1 MINFKVPFL
10 SFFLLAFSVLLF
22 CFSGVQATHIK
33 AGEIKAERTSTSAL
47 TYRFTLSL
55 YTNDAAGIDQSL
67 ATMNFGD
74 GSRGEVSRQSLF
86 FVGNGTS
93 QNVFVF
99 FHTYKAVGFYKV
111 GFREENRNGGIL
123 NMSNSVNTAFYVE
136 LGFLID
142 PFLGLN
148 SSPVLSVPPIDE
160 GAVGKIY
167 THNPG
172 AYDPDGDS
180 LSFKLV
186 TPKSSANTNVLDYR
200 LPGNPFFGGT
210 ATGGGPAFLTLDAVT
225 GDIVWNAPSAY
236 GLTPRY
242 YNIAIM
248 IEEWRLGVRIG
259 YVIRDMQ
266 IEIKQSANNP
276 PVLQLPKDTCV
287 VAGTLL
293 QQTVSASDPDGNPLF
308 LEAFSGLF
316 TLPVSPAVFPF
327 PVVGNNTPFPVGSFE
342 WQTTCAHVREQP
354 YEVVYKVQDTSPISP
369 NLADVRSRLIYV
381 KAPKPQNL
389 QSIPFTSSI
398 QLTWDSYVCA
408 QATVMRIYRKE
419 CGAANF
425 NPGPCDDGIPA
436 NSGYELIAE
445 VAGGITSY
453 TDDNKGLGL
462 SKGVIYCYTI
472 VALFPL
478 PGNGVSFPADETCAQ
493 LKLDVPLM
501 ASASVLSTSLTAG
514 QIELRWFTPLESP
527 LPLPYEYEIW
537 RSSSDA
543 PAAYTLV
550 NTLMAP
556 PVPVDTFF
564 VDTGLNTSAKHY
576 FYKVRLVGGTN
587 TEYSPEQSSVLL
599 TLKPGN
605 TSVRLSWKLTTASQ
619 VDTVEVYRSVNGA
632 PYTLINTLKN
642 KKKIDNYT
650 DNTVQNCDTVCYYIL
665 VKASYCDPRLTGTMY
680 SLSPRVCT
688 IPLDDRAPRAPA
700 LIVNSCSTQPNL
712 ENNILLWN
720 SVADPQCNTIKG
732 YNIYFAA
739 HEGEELSYL
748 SFTTTTTFTH
758 HNADRSL
765 AGCYEVVAVNYKDV
779 EGIRSN
785 RVCIDNCV
793 YYKLPNLITRNND
806 GLNDVFKAF
815 PVPEGVKSVNLSI
828 YNRWG
833 GQVFGYEGEPTIE
846 WDCTDASGKSVSEGV
861 YYFEAN
867 VTYFR
872 RLNPDDEHQII
883 KGWIHILGA
892 KE

>member
-1 MINFKVPFL
+1 MRL
-10 SFFLLAFSVLLF
+10 FLLTLHVLLIS
-22 CFSGVQATHIK
+22 FSGVHGTHIK
-33 AGEIKAERTSTSAL
+33 AGEIKAERTSTTAL

-74 GSRGEVSRQSLF
+74 GSSAQVSRQTLLF
-86 FVGNGTS
+86 LGNGTS
-93 QNVFVF
+93 QNLFVF

-111 GFREENRNGGIL
+111 GFREENRNAGIL

-180 LSFKLV
+180 LSFKFV
-186 TPKSSANTNVLDYR
+186 TPKSSAGSNVLDYR

-210 ATGGGPAFLTLDAVT
+210 STGGGPAFLTLDAVT

-266 IEIKQSANNP
+266 IEIKQSVNNP
-276 PVLQLPKDTCV
+276 PVLQLPRDTCV
-287 VAGTLL
+287 VAGTFL
-293 QQTVSASDPDGNPLF
+293 QQTISASDLDGNSLY
-308 LEAFSGLF
+308 LQAFSGTFSLS
-316 TLPVSPAVFPF
+316 VSPATFN
-327 PVVGNNTPFPVGSFE
+327 VVGNITPSPFGSFE

-354 YEVVYKVQDTSPISP
+354 YSVVYRVQDTFSVAPHLS
-369 NLADVRSRLIYV
+369 DVRSRLIYV

-389 QSIPFTSSI
+389 QSTPSTSSI
-398 QLTWDSYVCA
+398 QLTWDPYFCP
-408 QATVMRIYRKE
+408 QAATMRIYRKE
-419 CGAANF
+419 CGAENF
-425 NPGPCDDGIPA
+425 NPGPCEDGIPA
-436 NSGYELIAE
+436 NSGYELVAE
-445 VAGGITSY
+445 VPMSTTTY

-472 VALFPL
+472 IASFPL

-501 ASASVLSTSLTAG
+501 ASVSVLSTSLTTG
-514 QIELRWFTPLESP
+514 QIALRWFTPLESL

-543 PAAYTLV
+543 PTAYTLV
-550 NTLMAP
+550 NTLTAP

-564 VDTGLNTSAKHY
+564 TDTGLNTLEKQY
-576 FYKVRLVGGTN
+576 FYKVRLVGGTD
-587 TEYSPEQSSVLL
+587 TEYSPEQSSILL
-599 TLKPGN
+599 KLRSN
-605 TSVRLSWKLTTASQ
+605 NASVRLSWNVIAASQ
-619 VDTVEVYRSVNGA
+619 LDTVEVYRSVNGA
-632 PYTLINTLKN
+632 PYTLIATLKD
-642 KKKIDNYT
+642 KKEIDTYT

-665 VKASYCDPRLTGTMY
+665 MKASYCDPRLTGVMY
-680 SLSPRVCT
+680 SLSPTVCT
-688 IPLDDRAPRAPA
+688 IPLDDRAPKAPT
-700 LIVNSCSTQPNL
+700 LIINSCSTQPNL
-712 ENNILLWN
+712 ENNVLLWN

-732 YNIYFAA
+732 YKIYFAP
-739 HEGEELSYL
+739 HTGEELSYL
-748 SFTTTTTFTH
+748 NFTGATTFL
-758 HNADRSL
+758 HNNNDGSL
-765 AGCYEVVAVNYKDV
+765 AGCYEVAAVNYRDV
-779 EGIRSN
+779 EGARSN

-815 PVPEGVKSVNLSI
+815 PVPEGVKSVDLKV

-846 WDCTDASGKSVSEGV
+846 WDCTDASGKAVSEGV

-883 KGWIHILGA
+883 KGWIHILGS